1 MPAHSLQ
8 AETDETLPRG
18 PGPVG
23 LLVLHRLVAVRL
35 IGQLTTAAEDK
46 IAAAAPALA
55 A

>member
-1 MPAHSLQ
+1 
-8 AETDETLPRG
+8 
-18 PGPVG
+18 VG